1 MTAPTLAGPSTYLR
15 TTCCDAPVDQHLEL
29 APMVMP
35 VRCTRCGREA
45 GAPGVED
52 VTDMIDKCSENG
64 TGRRDF
70 SG

>member
-1 MTAPTLAGPSTYLR
+1 MTTPTLAGPSTYLR
-15 TTCCDAPVDQHLEL
+15 TTCCQAPVVQGFEL

-35 VRCTRCGREA
+35 VRCARCGREA

-52 VTDMIDKCSENG
+52 VTDMIDDRANNDAG
-64 TGRRDF
+64 HRDF